1 MQHTQQ
7 ESIFS
12 RVRKIVAGG
21 TPAQQPVTEMRR
33 LTDDE
38 LLAVAGGPECEVG
51 GGL

>member
-12 RVRKIVAGG
+12 TVRKIFAGEK
-21 TPAQQPVTEMRR
+21 PAKQATTEMRS

-38 LLAVAGGPECEVG
+38 LSAVAGGPECEVG
-51 GGL
+51 SGG